1 MTRPADRWWRGAGV
15 VLLVAGG
22 LAGAVS
28 DAGTMDGASVLLL
41 LGFPLAMLGLVLV
54 VQGRRAPLA
63 IRVECSRHRML
74 PERLHARRGDTR
86 RRR

>member
-22 LAGAVS
+22 LAGALS
-28 DAGTMDGASVLLL
+28 DAGAMGGASVLL

>member
-22 LAGAVS
+22 LAGALS
-28 DAGTMDGASVLLL
+28 DAGAMDGASVLL

-74 PERLHARRGDTR
+74 PERLQARRGDTR